1 MGKFLDVVKEKV
13 DAKTVLGLV
22 GGALT
27 IVSFIVD
34 KKTTDLT
41 KHETAEEAAKIVMDK
56 LSGKE
61 S

>member
-1 MGKFLDVVKEKV
+1 MGKFLDVIKEKV

-22 GGALT
+22 GGITT

-34 KKTTDLT
+34 KKTTNLT

-56 LSGKE
+56 LSSKGN
-61 S
+61 